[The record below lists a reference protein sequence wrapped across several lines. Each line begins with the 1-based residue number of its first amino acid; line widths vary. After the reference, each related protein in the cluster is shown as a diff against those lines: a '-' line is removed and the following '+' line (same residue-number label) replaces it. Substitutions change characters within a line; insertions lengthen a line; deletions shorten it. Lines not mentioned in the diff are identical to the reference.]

1 MGALTERAR
10 SPISGFAVERGVEA
24 AQQMFDIENITSKLT
39 YLSPILAQTSLP
51 HTEPRND
58 LPFFKCENG
67 NVATTIVRGTLRN
80 PYTKQFELQGYP
92 FGAKP
97 RLMLMY
103 LCTLVTLTRK
113 KEVYLGDTLG
123 EFQKRLGIRH
133 YSGGPNGSI
142 RPTKD
147 QLMRLAASHLQ
158 LYCSDGIRHSMIA
171 PGKMIKRFDFW
182 LPDRLHEVSKWDG
195 MVTIGDEV
203 FECLINGNMPL
214 RTGAIAMLQNSPL
227 KLDIYSW
234 LAFRLWRIKKSP
246 MKPLPWV
253 ALQNQFSQGYIRP
266 RDFRRS
272 FKEALAVVL
281 KAYPE
286 ARVEFDSNDE
296 LVLHRSKPPVPQREV
311 EVIQRVL
318 NFPPK

>member
-1 MGALTERAR
+1 MGAITDKAR
-10 SPISGFAVERGVEA
+10 SPISGFAVERALEA
-24 AQQMFDIENITSKLT
+24 SSRMFDIESVAAKLT
-39 YLSPILAQTSLP
+39 YLSPIIAQTSLP
-51 HTEPRND
+51 HTEPDSN

-80 PYTKQFELQGYP
+80 PYTERFELQGYP
-92 FGAKP
+92 YGAKP

-123 EFQKRLGIRH
+123 EFQKRLGIRG
-133 YSGGPNGSI
+133 STGGQYGSI
-142 RPTKD
+142 RPTKE

-171 PGKMIKRFDFW
+171 PGRMIKRFDFW
-182 LPDRLHEVSKWDG
+182 LPDGIHEVSRWDG

-214 RTGAIAMLQNSPL
+214 RTEAIAMLQNSPL

-234 LAFRLWRIKKSP
+234 LAFRLWRIRKSP

-253 ALQNQFSQGYIRP
+253 VLQNQFSQGYIRP
-266 RDFRRS
+266 RDFKRA

-286 ARVEFDSNDE
+286 AKVEFDGNDE
-296 LVLHRSKPPVPQREV
+296 LVLHRSKPPIPQREV
-311 EVIQRVL
+311 DVIQKVL
-318 NFPPK
+318 NFSPK